1 VANFLERLQL
11 VERSADVARSWLNV
25 TKWSEEQVRHR
36 LDELVPPA
44 DTPEPPQEPARPE
57 APTTLN
63 SKMRELLD
71 RALDQSTRGSQV
83 ELFHHILDQLV
94 ADEARIIGALS
105 DGSASPLVNVHA
117 WARPRVPGRAVL
129 ENASLIGRSANLG
142 LPAMVPTYVGHLLS
156 LGLLEDRA
164 RGPGTEDGIRGAD
177 GRDDGAAGD
186 QARVAGP
193 ADREGR
199 QADAAVVRSGPSLL
213 GGHDAAGLAV
223 SDVVVLGLQ
232 SWSEITHDFGANW
245 LIYLSMPVVA
255 AFVGWSTKIV
265 ALEMIY
271 RPLEFKGIGPIGWQ
285 GIVPRRAGKVGSKT
299 IELLTSNLLKPEEL
313 LDRVDADDAVEALR
327 GPLIE
332 AVDAIARDLAEQ
344 IRPGLWDSL
353 PEAGRRAV
361 KDRIEAQAPG
371 IVENILVEMKA
382 DLSRYVDLQFLA
394 VTTLVRNK
402 EKLVKLMRSV
412 SDDAMAFVRRS
423 GIVFGLAIGFVQ
435 MIAWALFKNPWIM
448 PAFGFAVGFIS
459 DYIALNMLFRPV
471 HQMKFLGFIPFQ
483 GLLHAQRAKITR
495 DYAKILADDLFSPEI
510 LLDGVLKGP
519 GSDKLFAL
527 VAKEIDAAIDAQTG
541 IARPL
546 VVLAVGTERY
556 RKMKNS
562 VVKMVVERVPTTL
575 VEAQDYAV
583 QVIDLENTIVEKM
596 NQLTNEEYE
605 SILRPIFKDDEPLMI
620 AVGAIL
626 GGLVGE
632 LQVQIVELFAH

>member
-1 VANFLERLQL
+1 
-11 VERSADVARSWLNV
+11 
-25 TKWSEEQVRHR
+25 
-36 LDELVPPA
+36 
-44 DTPEPPQEPARPE
+44 
-57 APTTLN
+57 
-63 SKMRELLD
+63 
-71 RALDQSTRGSQV
+71 
-83 ELFHHILDQLV
+83 
-94 ADEARIIGALS
+94 
-105 DGSASPLVNVHA
+105 
-117 WARPRVPGRAVL
+117 
-129 ENASLIGRSANLG
+129 
-142 LPAMVPTYVGHLLS
+142 
-156 LGLLEDRA
+156 
-164 RGPGTEDGIRGAD
+164 
-177 GRDDGAAGD
+177 
-186 QARVAGP
+186 
-193 ADREGR
+193 
-199 QADAAVVRSGPSLL
+199 
-213 GGHDAAGLAV
+213 V
-223 SDVVVLGLQ
+223 SDVVLVGMQ
-232 SWSEITHDFGANW
+232 SWQEIQHDFAVNW
-245 LIYLSMPVVA
+245 LIYLSMPLVA

-299 IELLTSNLLKPEEL
+299 IELLTENLLKPEDL
-313 LDRVDADDAVEALR
+313 LDRVDAGEAVEALR

-332 AVDAIARDLAEQ
+332 AVDEIARDLSEQ

-361 KDRIEAQAPG
+361 KDRIQAQAPR
-371 IVENILVEMKA
+371 IVENMLTEMRS

-423 GIVFGLAIGFVQ
+423 GIVFGLGIGLVQ
-435 MIAWALFKNPWIM
+435 MVAWALFKNPWIM

-471 HQMKFLGFIPFQ
+471 QPKKFLGFIPFQ
-483 GLLHAQRAKITR
+483 GLLHAQRDKITR
-495 DYAKILADDLFSPEI
+495 DYAKILAEDLFSPEI

-527 VAKEIDAAIDAQTG
+527 VGKEVDAAIDAQAG

-556 RKMKNS
+556 RMLKDS
-562 VVKMVVERVPTTL
+562 VVRMVLERLPTTL

-583 QVIDLENTIVEKM
+583 AVIDLENTIVDKM
-596 NQLTNEEYE
+596 NQLTNEQYE
-605 SILRPIFKDDEPLMI
+605 SILRPVFKDDEPLMI

-632 LQVQIVELFAH
+632 IQVQIMELFAH